1 LTKKRLKYLKK
12 VSFHSSNHLI
22 QTKKLE
28 QNMNLPAN
36 WKPVVGWICLI
47 LSLCCTTVFW
57 TLPFSGLSATV
68 IGTGVLAAMLTGKTL
83 FGISIY
89 LLGKKYIDQLKARFL
104 GRKKK
109 EETPP
114 SEDNDN

>member
-1 LTKKRLKYLKK
+1 
-12 VSFHSSNHLI
+12 
-22 QTKKLE
+22 
-28 QNMNLPAN
+28 MNLPAN

-57 TLPFSGLSATV
+57 TLPFSGLSKTLIA
-68 IGTGVLAAMLTGKTL
+68 TGVLSAMLTGKTL

-104 GRKKK
+104 GIKKK

>member
-1 LTKKRLKYLKK
+1 MG
-12 VSFHSSNHLI
+12 SFSFTNSFN
-22 QTKKLE
+22 TNKKLE

-57 TLPFSGLSATV
+57 TLPFSGLSVTA
-68 IGTGVLAAMLTGKTL
+68 IGTGILAAMITGKTL
-83 FGISIY
+83 FGISVY
-89 LLGKKYIDQLKARFL
+89 LLGKKYIDQLKSRFF

-109 EETPP
+109 DDTPP
-114 SEDNDN
+114 LEDNDK